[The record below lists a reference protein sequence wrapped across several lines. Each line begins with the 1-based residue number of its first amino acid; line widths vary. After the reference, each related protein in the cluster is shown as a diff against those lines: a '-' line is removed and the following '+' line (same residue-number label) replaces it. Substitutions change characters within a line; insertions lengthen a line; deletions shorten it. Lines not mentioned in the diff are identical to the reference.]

1 MIEYGPKEWRLT
13 RVAECVKS
21 ALMVYGNEDVI
32 NMDVERLSSWVRVLK
47 ENLEKYIMWNYLV
60 KIRIVRIGILIAD
73 RVEYEEIREL
83 MSEYR
88 ANLKERMCKLECE
101 KDALLSPKVE
111 IQETTQKERG
121 QEVKQGTTAAP
132 PPKMTTA
139 GPEGE
144 GICPAEGPT
153 TPPIEKR
160 GKQSRVYEALLRK
173 QYSRDETECLQAKFE
188 MLATLNTRHHY
199 TSRLPHGIALH
210 HPRRGV
216 VVVVRRKK
224 RVAVWEGGGRR
235 KKRWKKAIREG
246 KS

>member
-13 RVAECVKS
+13 AVAKCVKS
-21 ALMVYGNEDVI
+21 ALMVYRNEDVI
-32 NMDVERLSSWVRVLK
+32 NMDVKRLSSWMQMLK
-47 ENLEKYIMWNYLV
+47 EKPEKHIMWNYLV
-60 KIRIVRIGILIAD
+60 KMRIVSVGIMIAD
-73 RVEYEEIREL
+73 CQEYGEIREL

-88 ANLKERMCKLECE
+88 ANLKEMMCKHKCE

-111 IQETTQKERG
+111 TQEERR
-121 QEVKQGTTAAP
+121 QEWKQDTTAAP

-139 GPEGE
+139 GSEGE
-144 GICPAEGPT
+144 GICPAEGPA
-153 TPPIEKR
+153 TPPTEKR
-160 GKQSRVYEALLRK
+160 GKQSHVYEALLRK

-235 KKRWKKAIREG
+235 KERWKKAIRER